1 MPRAPLHPA
10 NSLGT
15 MPKGDRDWSP
25 FAKAAVGV
33 CHSLRTEAPP
43 KKKMRT
49 NGFGREEAVVLSEG
63 GRSSGLQFSGRG
75 SCGSVVRRCEGG
87 NSESVRERAEAISR
101 NSEPRSGSRAY

>member
-49 NGFGREEAVVLSEG
+49 NGFGREEAVVLNSGEQLAAARARLQLTVTRRALLLKLLLLRRQQQQRKRPG
-63 GRSSGLQFSGRG
+63 SS
-75 SCGSVVRRCEGG
+75 
-87 NSESVRERAEAISR
+87 
-101 NSEPRSGSRAY
+101 PPKP